1 MENHTRS
8 LIHSLHVQPVD
19 YFWNQSSLLLCG
31 SPDALIYSTKR
42 RSNLHSTY
50 LEWWLPNRSVAWS
63 QSLPSKL
70 LCHLSNNETINAWCT
85 SSNNQSSNYQYTILS
100 SLQPEDR
107 SLWARIFIPCGTSAI
122 CAASIMRLPTK
133 WCELNFVRLKCIP
146 C

>member
-1 MENHTRS
+1 MNFSQFVVPLYVVFLLFPSNKTCGKS
-8 LIHSLHVQPVD
+8 LAALSEKKSANLV
-19 YFWNQSSLLLCG
+19 SSTVWSILVMHLTTCQLKLELTFLSR

-107 SLWARIFIPCGTSAI
+107 SLWAR
-122 CAASIMRLPTK
+122 
-133 WCELNFVRLKCIP
+133 
-146 C
+146 